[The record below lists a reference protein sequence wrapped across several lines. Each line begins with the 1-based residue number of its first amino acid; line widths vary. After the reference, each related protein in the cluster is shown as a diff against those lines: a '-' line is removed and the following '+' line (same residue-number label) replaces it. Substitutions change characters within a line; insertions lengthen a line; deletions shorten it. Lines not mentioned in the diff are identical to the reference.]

1 MAILLDPCRETAP
14 AEGKTNEIGQPAKI
28 GAVVRNGTCRKA

>member
-1 MAILLDPCRETAP
+1 MATVVDACREIAP
-14 AEGKTNEIGQPAKI
+14 AKGKASEIGQPAKI